1 MAQQRWIP
9 TAALFV
15 LIASVAY
22 GQASA
27 LTPAQV
33 SPFMGTWVIEM
44 TEPAAFRGT
53 HTVRVWE
60 KDGAVA
66 ASLQVGK
73 FPATEA
79 TGMHRDGDLLVLTI
93 SHDAKPQPMMENG
106 APIWVVVAL
115 RLDGD
120 SMKVAQMLEPSQTV
134 KRGTGKKQM

>member
-1 MAQQRWIP
+1 MAHRTWIP
-9 TAALFV
+9 MAGLLV
-15 LIASVAY
+15 LIASAAY
-22 GQASA
+22 GQGSA
-27 LTPAQV
+27 LTPAQA

-44 TEPAAFRGT
+44 TEPAAFKGT

-79 TGMHRDGDLLVLTI
+79 TGILRDGEMLVLTI
-93 SHDAKPQPMMENG
+93 SHDAKPQAMMENG

-115 RLDGD
+115 TLAGD
-120 SMKVAQMLEPSQTV
+120 SMKVAQMLERSQTI
-134 KRGTGKKQM
+134 KRGTGKQM